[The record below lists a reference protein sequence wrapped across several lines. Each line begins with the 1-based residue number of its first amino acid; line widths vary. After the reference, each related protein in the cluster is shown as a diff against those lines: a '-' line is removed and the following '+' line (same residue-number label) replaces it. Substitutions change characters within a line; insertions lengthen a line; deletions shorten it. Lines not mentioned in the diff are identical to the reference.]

1 MEIRV
6 QVLEYSSVG
15 LILYYI
21 IALESHM
28 LLGELDQ
35 NECRRDDAA
44 LCGALSLRGES
55 EKERETLKP
64 KIPGGP

>member
-1 MEIRV
+1 MPLHI
-6 QVLEYSSVG
+6 
-15 LILYYI
+15 
-21 IALESHM
+21 M

-44 LCGALSLRGES
+44 LCGTLSQRGES

>member
-1 MEIRV
+1 
-6 QVLEYSSVG
+6 
-15 LILYYI
+15 
-21 IALESHM
+21 M